1 MLTSNSTAIRL
12 FLAFLLLAVVSSPA
26 TRAQELSS
34 SSSKSASAIDA
45 DAGAGAGAERLEL
58 AKEACRL
65 GGIDREL
72 REIADKQLKLVIFA
86 EQLSSSVTS
95 KDEKEFRRRER
106 MAIALKEVLE
116 KDVDLVSEIKTLMI
130 AAFAREFSAD
140 ELKQMIAFY
149 KTETGKK
156 LVEQTPKMAD
166 VIIKRTMTDVVPKLN
181 QAMQTAVNEVVLDKK
196 KTVNQ

>member
-1 MLTSNSTAIRL
+1 MITANSIRL
-12 FLAFLLLAVVSSPA
+12 FLTFLMLPVLSCPA

-34 SSSKSASAIDA
+34 SASNSASASKSASTI
-45 DAGAGAGAERLEL
+45 DAGAEKLEL

-72 REIADKQLKLVIFA
+72 REIADKQLKLVVFA

-95 KDEKEFRRRER
+95 KDENEFRRRER
-106 MAIALKEVLE
+106 IAIALKEVLE

-181 QAMQTAVNEVVLDKK
+181 QAMQAAVNEVVLDKK